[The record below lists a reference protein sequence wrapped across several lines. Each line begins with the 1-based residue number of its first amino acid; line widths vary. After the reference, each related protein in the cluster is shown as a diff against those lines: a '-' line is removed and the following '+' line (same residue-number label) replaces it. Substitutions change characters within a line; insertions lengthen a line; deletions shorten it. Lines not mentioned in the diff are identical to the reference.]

1 MKYYNNENKMI
12 RPYFSIIHTPCTFEF
27 IEKTDSEKHLVSE
40 TLQHIT
46 MALEIKPY

>member
-1 MKYYNNENKMI
+1 MKVDDQDLFY
-12 RPYFSIIHTPCTFEF
+12 IIHTPCTFEF
-27 IEKTDSEKHLVSE
+27 VETTDSEEHLVSE